1 MNQIAILGATG
12 LLGQMLTRKARARG
26 ISVTTVARKNAD
38 VALDIRD
45 DAALAAFCREG
56 RFDAVVNCCAIVNHA
71 YCDEH
76 PGEAYLLNARPSAI
90 LASLAK
96 ECAFKYVYIS
106 TDGYFAGDRDAKHD
120 ETASVSFL
128 NEYAR
133 TKWLGEQFALTN
145 PYSLVV
151 RTNIVG
157 FRGLKDQPT
166 FFEWVLQSL
175 QAQAKMTLFDD
186 YYTSSISTAQFAEV
200 FFDLLAK
207 DARGLYNLASG
218 EVSSKRQ
225 FVECVSRVFGIPLNQ
240 PTIGSVASLS
250 SKRADSLGL
259 DVSKVEQLVG
269 YGMPNLESVV
279 RELYREWLCRK
290 V

>member
-1 MNQIAILGATG
+1 MKRSIAILGATG

-26 ISVTTVARKNAD
+26 LSVTTVARKNAE
-38 VALDIRD
+38 VALDIRE

-56 RFDAVVNCCAIVNHA
+56 RFDVVVNCCAIVNHT

-76 PGEAYLLNARPSAI
+76 PGEAYLLNARPSAL

-96 ECAFKYVYIS
+96 ECSFRYVYIS
-106 TDGYFAGDRDAKHD
+106 TDGYFNGDRDAKHAED
-120 ETASVSFL
+120 APVSFL

-133 TKWLGEQFALTN
+133 TKWLGERFAMTN
-145 PYSLVV
+145 PESLVV

-157 FRGLKDQPT
+157 FRGIAGQPT

-186 YYTSSISTAQFAEV
+186 YFTSSISTAQFADV
-200 FFDLLAK
+200 FFDLLKK
-207 DARGLYNLASG
+207 DVTGLYNLAAS

-225 FVECVSRVFGIPLNQ
+225 FVECVSRVFGLPLNH
-240 PTIGSVASLS
+240 PTIGSVASLA

-259 DVSKVEQLVG
+259 DVSKVEQAVG
-269 YGMPNLESVV
+269 YAMPKLEAVV
-279 RELYREWLCRK
+279 RTLRDEHLRI
-290 V
+290 